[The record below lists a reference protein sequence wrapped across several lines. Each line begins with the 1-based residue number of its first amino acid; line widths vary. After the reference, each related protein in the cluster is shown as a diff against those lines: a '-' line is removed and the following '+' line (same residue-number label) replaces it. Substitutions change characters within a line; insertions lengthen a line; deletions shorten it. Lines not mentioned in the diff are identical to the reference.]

1 MKICVLSSGSKGN
14 SSLIITDKTKVLIDD
29 GMQLPYI
36 EDSLKELNMTVNDL
50 DGILITHEHDDH
62 IKGLRKLISKYDPLL
77 YVDTKLYEVLNKSL
91 KDFRYE
97 LYDDNLLIGDLKIN
111 VMKMSHDS
119 VICNG
124 FIIKENKKELVY
136 ITDTGYINR
145 KYIELTSNK
154 DMYVIESNH
163 DEEMLENGPYPYFL
177 KQRVISDRGHL
188 SNMQTSKYLKK
199 VIGDKT
205 KKIIFIHLSETNNTP
220 EKVVETFNKY
230 NEFNN
235 DKIII
240 SKQNEPTE
248 VIEV

>member
-14 SSLIITDKTKVLIDD
+14 SSIIMTDKTMVLIDD

-36 EDSLKELNMTVNDL
+36 EDTLKELNVSINDL

-77 YVDTKLYEVLNKSL
+77 YVDTKLYDVLNKSL

-97 LYDDNLLIGDLKIN
+97 LYDDSILIGDLKID
-111 VMKMSHDS
+111 VMKMSHYS

-177 KQRVISDRGHL
+177 RQRVISDRGHL
-188 SNMQTSKYLKK
+188 SNIQTSKYLKK

-205 KKIIFIHLSETNNTP
+205 KNIIFIHRSEKNNTSDL
-220 EKVVETFNKY
+220 VLETFKKY
-230 NEFNN
+230 NDY
-235 DKIII
+235 DKNIIL
-240 SKQNEPTE
+240 SNQNEPTK

>member
-36 EDSLKELNMTVNDL
+36 EDSLKELNITVNDL

>member
-14 SSLIITDKTKVLIDD
+14 SSIIMTDKTMVLIDD

-36 EDSLKELNMTVNDL
+36 EDTLKELNVSINDL

-77 YVDTKLYEVLNKSL
+77 YVDTKLYDVLNKSL

-97 LYDDNLLIGDLKIN
+97 LYDDTILIGDLKID

-177 KQRVISDRGHL
+177 RQRVISDRGHL

-205 KKIIFIHLSETNNTP
+205 KNIILIHISEKNNTP
-220 EKVVETFNKY
+220 ELAIETFKKY
-230 NEFNN
+230 NDYNKN
-235 DKIII
+235 LTI
-240 SKQNEPTE
+240 SYQNEPTE